1 MINASKKWFYYLIP
15 GLFFAMMLAY
25 VGRFGFLY
33 SGADLQFHANRIFE
47 YYNHLKDGN
56 LIPVISTFS
65 SNQIGS
71 LVPTMYPSLPVYVG
85 AILQFIFPP
94 VAGMYVL
101 MWLQLMVQF
110 SVAKWVGKELSLS
123 PLESTVAAFIYTVT
137 TPIISQIIQQWLF
150 GEVWAMSF
158 MPLIVLAL
166 VRLAKSTKDNV
177 VGLDRKTILL
187 LVAGFTLII
196 LSHMLSFVIVTGYT
210 AIFTA
215 FLLIFRKNRL
225 NVLFNLL
232 VAAIITILLS
242 MVFLMP
248 FVIAMLGNKLATPGA
263 TTLTLWSAP
272 DIHELFQT
280 AFSFKSD
287 VIFKTNSIG
296 IVAFLSIFGVIFTW
310 WKQDRFTKYATI
322 VSIVVIFSGMS
333 YIWKYLYETPLGVIQ
348 FPHRV
353 FIIAIFLLSLTS
365 IFMIRNVF
373 KSNRLRHILYA
384 GLTLLSIFVTLF
396 SLKFGFLDHVN
407 ALAVR
412 TDYKPTSKKP
422 VSYTPIANFKIKND
436 DFKNIMGYWTTYGA
450 FDYMPANFQF
460 NKALQEK
467 KVVQS
472 GKLIKTNVKPISNGV
487 VYTANLA
494 NQKNTILPMVG
505 YKSVKYEIMDNQ
517 HRHYSYTIN
526 KNKQLAIRVK
536 NADVNKLIVKAK
548 TPVTTYI
555 AWIISL
561 VTAVFLLV
569 IAFRNKNK
577 QKI

>member
-1 MINASKKWFYYLIP
+1 MINVIKKWSYYLIP
-15 GLFFAMMLAY
+15 GLFFVMMLVY

-47 YYNHLKDGN
+47 YYNHLKEGN

-71 LVPTMYPSLPVYVG
+71 LVPTMYPSLPVYLG
-85 AILQFIFPP
+85 AMLQFIFPS
-94 VAGMYVL
+94 VTAMYGL

-123 PLESTVAAFIYTVT
+123 SLEGTIAAFIYTVT
-137 TPIISQIIQQWLF
+137 TPILSQVIQQWLF

-158 MPLIVLAL
+158 MPLLVLAL
-166 VRLAKSTKDNV
+166 IRLAESTKDSTVSLN
-177 VGLDRKTILL
+177 RKTILL
-187 LVAGFTLII
+187 LVVGFTLII

-210 AIFTA
+210 SIFTL
-215 FLLIFRKNRL
+215 FLLIFKKNRL
-225 NVLFNLL
+225 NILANLS

-248 FVIAMLGNKLATPGA
+248 FIVAMLGNKLATPGA

-272 DIHELFQT
+272 NVQELFKT
-280 AFSFKSD
+280 AFSFKPD
-287 VIFKTNSIG
+287 VLFKTNSIG

-310 WKQDRFTKYATI
+310 WKQNRFTKYATI
-322 VSIVVIFSGMS
+322 VSILIIFSGMS
-333 YIWKYLYETPLGVIQ
+333 YIWKYLYETPLGSIQ

-365 IFMIRNVF
+365 ILMIRNVF
-373 KSNRLRHILYA
+373 KSNQLRYILYV
-384 GLTLLSIFVTLF
+384 GLTLLSVIVTLF
-396 SLKFGFLDHVN
+396 SLKFGFVDKVN
-407 ALAVR
+407 ALAVQ
-412 TDYKPTSKKP
+412 TNYKPTSEKP
-422 VSYTPIANFKIKND
+422 VSYTPIANFKIKNA

-467 KVVQS
+467 KIVQN
-472 GKLIKTNVKPISNGV
+472 GKPINTTVKPISNGII
-487 VYTANLA
+487 YQANLDK
-494 NQKNTILPMVG
+494 QKDTILPMVG
-505 YKSVKYEIMDNQ
+505 YKGLNYDITDKQ
-517 HRHYSYTIN
+517 HHHYNYRIN
-526 KNKQLAIRVK
+526 KNKQLVIRMK
-536 NADVNKLIVKAK
+536 NTDVNKVIVKAK
-548 TPVTTYI
+548 TPITTYI

-561 VTAVFLLV
+561 ITAVFLLV
-569 IAFRNKNK
+569 NVLKNK
-577 QKI
+577 KHKV